1 MMERFTLDAV
11 EAFELLNRLSQQSNT
26 KVIDMADVRRRRSR
40 V

>member
-26 KVIDMADVRRRRSR
+26 KVIYIANLRRRRSR
-40 V
+40 A